1 MNEPEYYNDLLVR
14 LEELFYHELSDCAP
28 FKVELVG
35 VDFIQSRDIKGDT
48 PEEIIQS
55 CIREIKEAGL
65 VKEISYKI
73 GGMGVKL
80 ELVINDCVHL
90 QKELKIKK
98 HGIRPYVC
106 PITNMI
112 LDQLIE
118 KLGYETTYV
127 ASMDIDEQTGECKIW
142 SAIYET
148 EEQIGQVC
156 NWHEE

>member
-48 PEEIIQS
+48 AAEVVQN
-55 CIREIKEAGL
+55 CIREIKEAGF
-65 VKEISYKI
+65 VKEIGYDIS
-73 GGMGVKL
+73 GMGIKF
-80 ELVINDCVHL
+80 ELRIRGCVHL
-90 QKELKIKK
+90 PKEVKLRKNGVK
-98 HGIRPYVC
+98 PYIC
-106 PITNMI
+106 PIANMF

-118 KLGYETTYV
+118 KLGYETTYL
-127 ASMDIDEQTGECKIW
+127 ASMDIDEQTGECKVW